1 MTKDTQRAILRACA
15 RYIQRGL
22 APILKRLDAVEKAA
36 GDIATKGDVET
47 VKRSLEQRVDGVT
60 LLPGPPGPAGKDAE
74 PVLVADIVKEL
85 LATDALVPLLD
96 LMVAEAVAKHLEANP
111 IPAGRDGKDGA
122 PGPQGEPGAKGAD
135 GKDGADGI
143 GLASA
148 LIDRSGELVV
158 TLTNGTQKALGVVV
172 GKDGR
177 DGADGLSFE
186 DFAGEYVAE
195 RGFVLRATRG
205 EVSREFVLPYMKHVG
220 FWSEGKSVKSGESA
234 THDGALWIAKRDTN
248 AKPCLENAEDWILA
262 ARKGRDG
269 KDGRN
274 GIDKTAPVRVG

>member
-1 MTKDTQRAILRACA
+1 MTRDIQRSILRACA
-15 RYIQRGL
+15 RYIQKGL
-22 APILKRLDAVEKAA
+22 APIVKRLDAVEKAA
-36 GDIATKGDVET
+36 AGLVTKGDVDT
-47 VKRSLEQRVDGVT
+47 LQRSLEQRMDGVM
-60 LLPGPPGPAGKDAE
+60 LVPGPPGPAGKDAD
-74 PVLVADIVKEL
+74 PVQVADIVKEL
-85 LATDALVPLLD
+85 ITTDALAPLLD
-96 LMVAEAVAKHLEANP
+96 LMVADAVAKHLEANP
-111 IPAGRDGKDGA
+111 IPSGRDGKDGA
-122 PGPQGEPGAKGAD
+122 SGPQGEPGEKGAD

-148 LIDRSGELVV
+148 LIDRAGELVV

-195 RGFVLRATRG
+195 RGFVLRASRG

-220 FWSEGKSVKSGESA
+220 FWADGKAVKAGESA
-234 THDGALWIAKRDTN
+234 THDGALWIAKRDTT
-248 AKPCLENAEDWILA
+248 AKPCLENAEDWILG

>member
-1 MTKDTQRAILRACA
+1 MTRDIQRSILRACA
-15 RYIQRGL
+15 RYIQKGL
-22 APILKRLDAVEKAA
+22 APIVKRLDAVEKAA
-36 GDIATKGDVET
+36 AGLVTKGDVDT
-47 VKRSLEQRVDGVT
+47 LQRSLEQRLDGVA
-60 LLPGPPGPAGKDAE
+60 LVPGPPGPAGKDAE
-74 PVLVADIVKEL
+74 PVLVADVVKEL
-85 LATDALVPLLD
+85 LATDALTPLLD
-96 LMVAEAVAKHLEANP
+96 LMVAEAVAQYLEANP
-111 IPAGRDGKDGA
+111 IPAGRDGKDG
-122 PGPQGEPGAKGAD
+122 EPGAPGLPGEKGA
-135 GKDGADGI
+135 DGADGI

-186 DFAGEYVAE
+186 DFSGEYVAD
-195 RGFVLRATRG
+195 RGFVLRASRG

-220 FWSEGKSVKSGESA
+220 FWSEGKAVKAGESA
-234 THDGALWIAKRDTN
+234 THDGALWMAKRDTT
-248 AKPCLENAEDWILA
+248 AKPCLENADDWILA

-269 KDGRN
+269 RDGRN